1 MGSTYLRSFVK
12 GAVWEFI
19 SFIITFTIIYLIYG
33 DFKTSFWFSL
43 ALTLLK
49 SSIFFF
55 HERLWKK
62 IKWGK
67 IKDKR

>member
-1 MGSTYLRSFVK
+1 MGSTYVRSFVK
-12 GAVWEFI
+12 GFSWEFI
-19 SFIITFTIIYLIYG
+19 SFLITLFIVYLIYG
-33 DFKTSFWFSL
+33 DFKTSVVFSF
-43 ALTLLK
+43 ALTLIK

-55 HERLWKK
+55 HERIWKK